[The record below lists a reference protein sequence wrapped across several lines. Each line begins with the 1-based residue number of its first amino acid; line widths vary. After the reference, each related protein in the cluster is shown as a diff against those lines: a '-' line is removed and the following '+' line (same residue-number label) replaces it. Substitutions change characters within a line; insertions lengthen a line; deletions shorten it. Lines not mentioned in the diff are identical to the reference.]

1 MEESCICS
9 YVLIDIGAN
18 FLYHVKACPDSVCTT
33 ARAERHYYVMC
44 LNRQPRIKPHAHV
57 WIQFH

>member
-18 FLYHVKACPDSVCTT
+18 FLYHVKACPDSVC
-33 ARAERHYYVMC
+33 ANCQSRKALLCDVSE
-44 LNRQPRIKPHAHV
+44 
-57 WIQFH
+57 